1 MLSKIADREED
12 LCQSLKT
19 NSWGKPKKP
28 ELCINLVVGTNVESK
43 LNGKYILNGG
53 APLHKFKWVEGET
66 YQLTIDRDI
75 KYVNSRF

>member
-1 MLSKIADREED
+1 MSIFKN
-12 LCQSLKT
+12 KFM
-19 NSWGKPKKP
+19 GKAKKA
-28 ELCINLVVGTNVESK
+28 ELCINLVVGINVESK

-75 KYVNSRF
+75 KYVNSKF